1 MEDFLAALGLAL
13 VIEGAL
19 YGLFPNAMR
28 RMLAQALSLP
38 PDALRIG
45 AVMLAATGLAI
56 VWLARS

>member
-1 MEDFLAALGLAL
+1 MQDFLTALGLVL

-28 RMLAQALSLP
+28 RMLDQALNMP

-45 AVMLAATGLAI
+45 AAVMAALGVGI

>member
-1 MEDFLAALGLAL
+1 MTDFLAALGLAL

-28 RMLAQALSLP
+28 RMLAKALTMP
-38 PDALRIG
+38 ADALRSG
-45 AVMLAATGLAI
+45 ALLMAVVGVTI